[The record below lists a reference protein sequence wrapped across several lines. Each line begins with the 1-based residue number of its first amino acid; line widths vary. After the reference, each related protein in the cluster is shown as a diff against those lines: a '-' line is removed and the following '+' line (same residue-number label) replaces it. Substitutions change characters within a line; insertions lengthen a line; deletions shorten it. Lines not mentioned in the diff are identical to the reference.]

1 MNIEALKSALRFL
14 VKKQP
19 LLRTTFTIKDG
30 EAFQVIHESYDSN
43 IEVINAFNWSHEKLV
58 DENSKVYRQP
68 FNLTDEPAF
77 RVVLFEISDC
87 ESVMLFN
94 IHHIITDF
102 ISTGLLVS
110 DLWRL
115 YEKILNN
122 SNYQPNVEQD
132 FRYFEY
138 ISWQNNLLQSS
149 ESEKMWSYWKNTLS
163 GDLPVLNLPTDKPRP
178 VVQTFN
184 GSTVNFVIE
193 KELTKLLKDFSKK
206 SRKTLYTVML
216 TAFKALLHKYTGQ
229 TDILVG
235 TTATARGEEHF
246 RDAFGYFINPL
257 VVRSDLSEEPT
268 FKMLLDRV
276 SRSVFSAL
284 SAQDYPFPL
293 LVEKLNPVRKPI
305 DRQFFK

>member
-1 MNIEALKSALRFL
+1 MRIKSKLNIEALKSALRFL

-193 KELTKLLKDFSKK
+193 K
-206 SRKTLYTVML
+206 
-216 TAFKALLHKYTGQ
+216 
-229 TDILVG
+229 
-235 TTATARGEEHF
+235 
-246 RDAFGYFINPL
+246 N
-257 VVRSDLSEEPT
+257 
-268 FKMLLDRV
+268 
-276 SRSVFSAL
+276 
-284 SAQDYPFPL
+284 
-293 LVEKLNPVRKPI
+293 
-305 DRQFFK
+305 